1 MYLTYAE
8 AILQS
13 GGSLTEAIKYVDAVR
28 ARVGMKG
35 LVECNPDKNLTSDKD
50 ALLEEIMRERACEL
64 AFRMS
69 RYFDL
74 IRYKRADLFEKKL
87 HGLRMYRM
95 VDGERDETMWWDGDR
110 KNTAIKEDNPAS
122 TSLPISSTKSS
133 RLLTMLVSGGP
144 RDSIL
149 SITSRH
155 SLSPRSTR
163 TMVLTG
169 TPAGNQLTISFRL
182 IRLYV

>member
-1 MYLTYAE
+1 
-8 AILQS
+8 
-13 GGSLTEAIKYVDAVR
+13 
-28 ARVGMKG
+28 MKG
-35 LVECNPDKNLTSDKD
+35 LVRVQPPTRTLLRIKMP
-50 ALLEEIMRERACEL
+50 LEEIMRERACEL
-64 AFRMS
+64 AFQMS

-163 TMVLTG
+163 TMVLTR